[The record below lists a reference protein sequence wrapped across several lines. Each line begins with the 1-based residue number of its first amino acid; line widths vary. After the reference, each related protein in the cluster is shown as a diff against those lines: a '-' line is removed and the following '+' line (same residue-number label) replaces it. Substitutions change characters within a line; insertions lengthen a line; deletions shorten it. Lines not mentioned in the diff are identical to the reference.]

1 MGDGTLILF
10 TLGEARFGVPMAS
23 VREIVR
29 AEPARAGAAA
39 PAGSLGY
46 LDVRGQ
52 SLPVVDP
59 RAELQLAADAACEN
73 VVVIDDERGPFG
85 LLVEHVVGTARVDEL
100 SGVGCAGRGIA
111 GIGELPDGL
120 VVVLEPLELGA
131 ALAA

>member
-29 AEPARAGAAA
+29 AEAARAGAAA
-39 PAGSLGY
+39 PVGSLGY

-52 SLPVVDP
+52 SLPIVDP
-59 RAELQLAADAACEN
+59 RPDLQLAADAPCEN

-85 LLVEHVVGTARVDEL
+85 LLVEQVVGTARVDGL
-100 SGVGCAGRGIA
+100 SDVGCAGRGIA
-111 GIGELPDGL
+111 GIGELADGL
-120 VVVLEPLELGA
+120 VVVLEPLELGL

>member
-10 TLGEARFGVPMAS
+10 TLGEARFGVPMSA

-29 AEPARAGAAA
+29 AEPARASAAA
-39 PAGSLGY
+39 PGSSLGY
-46 LDVRGQ
+46 VDVRGQ

-59 RAELQLAADAACEN
+59 RPELQLGGETPCEN

-100 SGVGCAGRGIA
+100 SDVGCAGRGIA

-120 VVVLEPLELGA
+120 VVVLEPLELGV